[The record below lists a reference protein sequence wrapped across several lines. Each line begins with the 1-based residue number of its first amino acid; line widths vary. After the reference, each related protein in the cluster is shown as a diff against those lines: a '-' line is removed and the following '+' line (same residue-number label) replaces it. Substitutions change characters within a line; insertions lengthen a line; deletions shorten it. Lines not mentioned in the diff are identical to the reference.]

1 MADPTADFFDGL
13 GHRGPDPMMTK
24 VRGTVRF
31 DLGHRDGTDH
41 WVLVMSEGNISA
53 SRGERPADCVI
64 TTQLRFF
71 DRVTTGEANPI
82 AALLRNEITVEGNLL
97 LFHYF
102 QRLLPGPPGA
112 HDPREMVRERRQK

>member
-13 GHRGPDPMMTK
+13 GHRGPDPLMAK

-41 WVLVMSEGNISA
+41 WVVVMSEGNISA
-53 SRGERPADCVI
+53 SRAERPADCVV
-64 TTQLRFF
+64 TTDMQVF
-71 DRVTTGEANPI
+71 DKVTTGEANPI
-82 AALLRNEITVEGNLL
+82 AAALRNEITVEGNLS

-102 QRLLPGPPGA
+102 QRLLPGPPDA
-112 HDPREMVRERRQK
+112 RDPREMVRERRGK

>member
-1 MADPTADFFDGL
+1 MADPTADFFDAL
-13 GHRGPDPMMTK
+13 GHRGTDPLLSR

-41 WVLVMSEGNISA
+41 WVLVLGEGTISA

-64 TTQLRFF
+64 SAALSFF
-71 DRVTTGEANPI
+71 DKVTTGEANAI
-82 AALLRNEITVEGNLL
+82 AALLRNELSVEGNLL

-112 HDPREMVRERRQK
+112 HDPRELARERSRQ

>member
-1 MADPTADFFDGL
+1 MAEPTDEFFDGL
-13 GHRGPDPMMTK
+13 GHRGPDPLLMK

-31 DLGHRDGTDH
+31 DLGHRDGIDH

-53 SRGERPADCVI
+53 SRGARPTDCVVS
-64 TTQLRFF
+64 TDLRFF
-71 DRVTTGEANPI
+71 DKVTTGEANPI
-82 AALLRNEITVEGNLL
+82 AALLRNEIAVEGNLL

-112 HDPREMVRERRQK
+112 HDPRELVRERRSK